1 MLQAS
6 SQRLHPE
13 QAEGSRAIQMG
24 LTNVFHQK
32 YMHICLMV
40 TNKKIRKS

>member
-13 QAEGSRAIQMG
+13 QAEGSRAIQIG
-24 LTNVFHQK
+24 FTNVFHQK
-32 YMHICLMV
+32 YIAYL
-40 TNKKIRKS
+40 SYSDE